1 MLQYY
6 NNVSNFCSLKL
17 KKVVFLNKFTNLSF
31 YHESSIVM
39 KTNCFSHFFSE
50 PVLVTPNSPGPTC
63 YCGCTLTTE
72 EGSIQS
78 NPLFCENRNLFK
90 WVIIAPDNHSIHLEF
105 VSFYLAIHREYLR
118 VRDGEDGDS
127 PLLAYHTGVAL
138 PGPVS
143 TSGNTMY
150 IEYRVVRGGN
160 LDQMGFS
167 AVFNSQGECMR
178 REH

>member
-1 MLQYY
+1 MFQTLLAKIKESDFLQIYKMTT
-6 NNVSNFCSLKL
+6 C
-17 KKVVFLNKFTNLSF
+17 
-31 YHESSIVM
+31 HSSCCNGEKILI
-39 KTNCFSHFFSE
+39 SFFSE

-160 LDQMGFS
+160 SDQMGFS